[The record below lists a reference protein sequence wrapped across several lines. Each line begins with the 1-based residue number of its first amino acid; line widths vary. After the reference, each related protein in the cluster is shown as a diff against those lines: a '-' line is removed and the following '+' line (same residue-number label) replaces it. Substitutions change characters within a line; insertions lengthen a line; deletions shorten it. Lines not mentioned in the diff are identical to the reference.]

1 MRDAPGGARGSIPC
15 TLAAFEG
22 LSAEILRSGRAL
34 RFRAHGG
41 SMWPLVR
48 DGDVLLVQPVAPAAV
63 RTGDVVLCSSAVG
76 RVVAHRVIR
85 VEDGPEDRRFTVQGD
100 AVARPD
106 GKFPPAQLYGRV
118 VAIERG
124 ETCIAMDRP
133 VMRLLGRA
141 AALRSA
147 WSLGRGL
154 RFRTARGLARR
165 LPALSKFLA

>member
-1 MRDAPGGARGSIPC
+1 MSNAPGAAGGSIPC
-15 TLAAFEG
+15 TLATFEG
-22 LSAEILRSGRAL
+22 LSAEILRAGRAL

-48 DGDVLLVQPVAPAAV
+48 DGDVLLVQPVDPAAV
-63 RTGDVVLCSSAVG
+63 RTGDVVLCGSGPG
-76 RVVAHRVIR
+76 RVVVHRVVRI
-85 VEDGPEDRRFTVQGD
+85 EDGPDSRRFTVQGD

-106 GKFPPAQLYGRV
+106 GKFLPGQIYGRV

-124 ETCIAMDRP
+124 KTCIAMDRP
-133 VMRLLGRA
+133 AMRLLGRA

-147 WSLGRGL
+147 WNLGRGP
-154 RFRTARGLARR
+154 RFQRARGLARR